1 MATQVLDAAKA
12 ARKKALRFKQ
22 DKLRAEQMARESAA
36 STATGSNLPL
46 LVGGAVGLGV
56 LLLGATLFLR
66 K

>member
-1 MATQVLDAAKA
+1 MASQVLDAAKA
-12 ARKKALRFKQ
+12 ARKKALRAKQ
-22 DKLRAEQMARESAA
+22 DKLRQEQLARESAA
-36 STATGSNLPL
+36 STASSSNLPL